1 MNNSFSI
8 SRRGA
13 REKVKAALESE
24 VAKPENS
31 PQHQID
37 AIKAYLVS
45 QIDALPKEFN
55 AVAISANG
63 ELQDARSVIHNCTVH
78 GEKLD
83 L

>member
-1 MNNSFSI
+1 MNNSFTLT
-8 SRRGA
+8 RRGA
-13 REKVKAALESE
+13 REKVKAALKTET
-24 VAKPENS
+24 AKPESS
-31 PQHQID
+31 PQHQI
-37 AIKAYLVS
+37 KAVVDYLVT

-63 ELQDARSVIHNCTVH
+63 ELTDNRAVIHTAIVQ